1 MSRLPAQRLEIE
13 PRTAMPLSRLV
24 AFVLAQLGVHAVMAG
39 LRMAVP
45 LQALREGHSSVT
57 VGLLLA
63 LFSAIPVLFAL
74 RVGRYIDAAGYH
86 RPVRRAA
93 VLALL
98 AAGVA
103 AASTQIGQADLRLTG
118 LGLGALSAGGAAN
131 LGLLAVQRTAGQQ
144 AVDATDRV
152 RVFSVLGVGPPLANV
167 IGPVM
172 CGILIDIAGFF
183 WAYVALSLVTGLS
196 WIASARIPQADDAAA
211 DETPPSAARPSVFT
225 LWRESPGLLRLLII
239 NWLLSTCWDVHTFAV
254 PMLGHERDFSASTI
268 GFVLGAFTLCVMLL
282 RLCLPFIARHLREVT
297 VLSGAMRGSALVFLL
312 YPLTESP
319 WQMGL
324 CAVVLGVTLG
334 SAQPMV
340 MSTLHHLT
348 PRHRHGEA
356 LAMRSMTINLSSTL
370 MPLLFGVLGAWTG
383 AAALFWAVAVMV
395 AAGSWVTRGLQV
407 PTPPTL

>member
-1 MSRLPAQRLEIE
+1 MSRLSFQPPQAE
-13 PRTAMPLSRLV
+13 PRAAMPLSRLV

-39 LRMAVP
+39 LRMSVP
-45 LQALREGHSSVT
+45 LQALRDGHSSLL

-63 LFSAIPVLFAL
+63 LFSAIPVLFSL
-74 RVGRYIDAAGYH
+74 RVGRYIDSAGYH
-86 RPVRRAA
+86 RPVQWAA
-93 VLALL
+93 VMAL
-98 AAGVA
+98 AAALVA
-103 AASTQIGQADLRLTG
+103 AAAALVGQAELRLVG
-118 LGLGALSAGGAAN
+118 LGLAALLGGGAAN
-131 LGLLAVQRTAGQQ
+131 MGLLAAQRTAGQQ

-152 RVFSVLGVGPPLANV
+152 RVFSVLGVGPPMANV

-172 CGILIDIAGFF
+172 CGVLIDVAGFL

-196 WIASARIPQADDAAA
+196 WIASARIPKEDDATA
-211 DETPPSAARPSVFT
+211 DEAAPAGARPSLLT
-225 LWRESPGLLRLLII
+225 LWRESPGLMRLLII

-268 GFVLGAFTLCVMLL
+268 GFVLGAFTSCVMLL
-282 RLCLPFIARHLREVT
+282 RLCLPFIARHVREVT
-297 VLSGAMRGSALVFLL
+297 VLSGAMQGSALVFLV
-312 YPLTESP
+312 YPFTQSP

-324 CAVVLGVTLG
+324 CAVALGATLG
-334 SAQPMV
+334 SSQPMV

-370 MPLLFGVLGAWTG
+370 MPLLFGALGAWTG

-395 AAGSWVTRGLQV
+395 AVGSWVTRGLQV
-407 PTPPTL
+407 PAH